1 MAECAA
7 CAIRLP
13 VESRPKRAQCG
24 WHGLPCFTTND
35 IFAADRHRQSA
46 VAARVDEQSRFH
58 CKVTGNR
65 LETSGTDF
73 SILTVRRKEMTAI
86 QDVDS
91 RLAKHGVEN
100 TFDMLRLQRTACAK
114 PLQKIF
120 SKAFH
125 QNAMTVGIRHQDRN
139 SRRRLPIVIGS
150 AEAESIAIGIE
161 KPRKGRPHTHDLFIR
176 FAKEFGIEIKEV
188 VINRFRDGVYYA
200 MLVCQHGN
208 DLTMVDAR
216 PSDAIAIAVR
226 LGCGI
231 CAYESVMEE
240 ASIIMDDME
249 EPSTNQNATDDNINK
264 VEENESLDMLTL
276 HELEDLLQEA
286 IDNEDYAKAAQ
297 IRDEINGRKS

>member
-1 MAECAA
+1 MNKVSLE
-7 CAIRLP
+7 IIGLTYS
-13 VESRPKRAQCG
+13 ES
-24 WHGLPCFTTND
+24 
-35 IFAADRHRQSA
+35 S
-46 VAARVDEQSRFH
+46 
-58 CKVTGNR
+58 TGAYV
-65 LETSGTDF
+65 L
-73 SILTVRRKEMTAI
+73 IL
-86 QDVDS
+86 
-91 RLAKHGVEN
+91 G
-100 TFDMLRLQRTACAK
+100 
-114 PLQKIF
+114 
-120 SKAFH
+120 
-125 QNAMTVGIRHQDRN
+125 DRN
-139 SRRRLPIVIGS
+139 SRRRLPIVIGN

-240 ASIIMDDME
+240 ASVIMDDME

-286 IDNEDYAKAAQ
+286 IDNEDYAKAAL
-297 IRDEINGRKS
+297 IRDEINGRK

>member
-1 MAECAA
+1 MNKVSLE
-7 CAIRLP
+7 IIGLTYS
-13 VESRPKRAQCG
+13 ES
-24 WHGLPCFTTND
+24 
-35 IFAADRHRQSA
+35 S
-46 VAARVDEQSRFH
+46 
-58 CKVTGNR
+58 TGAYV
-65 LETSGTDF
+65 L
-73 SILTVRRKEMTAI
+73 IL
-86 QDVDS
+86 
-91 RLAKHGVEN
+91 G
-100 TFDMLRLQRTACAK
+100 
-114 PLQKIF
+114 
-120 SKAFH
+120 
-125 QNAMTVGIRHQDRN
+125 DRN

-161 KPRKGRPHTHDLFIR
+161 KTRKGRPHTHDLFIR

-240 ASIIMDDME
+240 ASVIMDDME
-249 EPSTNQNATDDNINK
+249 EASTNQDATDNNINK

-286 IDNEDYAKAAQ
+286 IDNEDYAKAAL
-297 IRDEINGRKS
+297 IRDEINGRK

>member
-1 MAECAA
+1 MNKVSLE
-7 CAIRLP
+7 IIGLTYS
-13 VESRPKRAQCG
+13 ES
-24 WHGLPCFTTND
+24 
-35 IFAADRHRQSA
+35 S
-46 VAARVDEQSRFH
+46 
-58 CKVTGNR
+58 TGAYVM
-65 LETSGTDF
+65 
-73 SILTVRRKEMTAI
+73 IL
-86 QDVDS
+86 
-91 RLAKHGVEN
+91 G
-100 TFDMLRLQRTACAK
+100 
-114 PLQKIF
+114 
-120 SKAFH
+120 
-125 QNAMTVGIRHQDRN
+125 DRN
-139 SRRRLPIVIGS
+139 SRRRLPIVIGN

-226 LGCGI
+226 CGCGI

-240 ASIIMDDME
+240 ASVIMDDME

-286 IDNEDYAKAAQ
+286 IDNEDYAKAAL